1 VPDDDLVIADE
12 DFLDEKPQDALA
24 FQYVEGPRRRPQ
36 SRKERG
42 QRFSEAQVGC
52 AVDRLVDDRLQF
64 GVVGL
69 FAPPQVRHALAQ
81 FVQREKAF
89 LIGGEQAIDALAD
102 ASEIAAESLLTAFG
116 RVGFSR
122 SCEPSVEFV
131 MDEFGIFEQPHDFR
145 PNNPVQKILTHWA
158 VVANG
163 AGKSPPSV

>member
-1 VPDDDLVIADE
+1 M
-12 DFLDEKPQDALA
+12 
-24 FQYVEGPRRRPQ
+24 
-36 SRKERG
+36 
-42 QRFSEAQVGC
+42 
-52 AVDRLVDDRLQF
+52 
-64 GVVGL
+64 

-89 LIGGEQAIDALAD
+89 LISGEQAIDALAD
-102 ASEIAAESLLTAFG
+102 ANEIAAESLLTAFG

-122 SCEPSVEFV
+122 RCEPSVEFV

-163 AGKSPPSV
+163 AG

>member
-1 VPDDDLVIADE
+1 MPDDDLVIADE

-24 FQYVEGPRRRPQ
+24 FQYVEDPRRRPQ

-42 QRFSEAQVGC
+42 QRFSKAQVGC

-81 FVQREKAF
+81 LVQREKAF

-116 RVGFSR
+116 RVGFAR
-122 SCEPSVEFV
+122 GCEPAVEFV
-131 MDEFGIFEQPHDFR
+131 LDELGIFE
-145 PNNPVQKILTHWA
+145 
-158 VVANG
+158 
-163 AGKSPPSV
+163 